1 MAKCKKMFVL
11 YAETVLVMRV
21 LIVGAAGML
30 GQRLALHIAKS
41 GRIGE
46 RLVSEML
53 LADRVLPASIAGA
66 IYSES
71 RSVEISQP
79 ESVAKLIEWRPDVVF
94 HLAAIVSSDAESNFE
109 KGYKINV
116 EATWSILETMK
127 RLELNSRFVF
137 ASSLA
142 VFGEPFPEVVPDD
155 FHLTPRSSYGSQ
167 KAICEFLVS
176 DYSRKGYVDGVSFRF
191 PTIVVRPGSPNAAA
205 SGFLSSIIREP
216 LKGIKAKLPVSLD
229 TRVWIASPSVA
240 INSLLHAACLPSGRL
255 AKYRSIS
262 GRGISVSVAEMIQA
276 LRELAGPDVT
286 ALIEPCQDT
295 EVERIVSSW
304 PRAFYADHARELGF
318 PGDTSIHEII
328 STHMAENPTEPQAL
342 AN

>member
-1 MAKCKKMFVL
+1 
-11 YAETVLVMRV
+11 MRV

-30 GQRLALHIAKS
+30 GQRLALQIAQSRK
-41 GRIGE
+41 IGE
-46 RLVSEML
+46 TPVSAML
-53 LADRVLPASIAGA
+53 LVDRVLPASLASA
-66 IYSES
+66 IHSES

-94 HLAAIVSSDAESNFE
+94 HLAAIVSSDAESNFD
-109 KGYKINV
+109 KGYQINV
-116 EATWSILETMK
+116 EATLSILETMK

-176 DYSRKGYVDGVSFRF
+176 DYSRKGYLDGISFRF

-216 LKGIKAKLPVSLD
+216 LKGTKAKLPVPLD
-229 TRVWIASPSVA
+229 TRAWIASPSVA
-240 INSLLHAACLPSGRL
+240 INSLLHAACLPSGSL
-255 AKYRSIS
+255 SKCRSIS

-276 LRELAGPDVT
+276 LRDLAGPDVI
-286 ALIEPCQDT
+286 ALIEPCQDS

-304 PRAFYADHARELGF
+304 PRAFSADRARELGF
-318 PGDTSIHEII
+318 PVDKGIHEII
-328 STHMAENPTEPQAL
+328 SAHIAENPTEP
-342 AN
+342 

>member
-1 MAKCKKMFVL
+1 MFVL
-11 YAETVLVMRV
+11 CAETELVMRV

-30 GQRLALHIAKS
+30 GQRLALQIAQS
-41 GRIGE
+41 GKIGE
-46 RLVSEML
+46 RPVSAML
-53 LADRVLPASIAGA
+53 LADRVFPAPIAGT
-66 IYSES
+66 IHSE
-71 RSVEISQP
+71 RLTVDISLP
-79 ESVAKLIEWRPDVVF
+79 ESVANLMNWRPDVVF
-94 HLAAIVSSDAESNFE
+94 HLAAIVSSDAESNFD

-229 TRVWIASPSVA
+229 TRAWIASPSVA
-240 INSLLHAACLPSGRL
+240 INSLLHAACLPSGSI
-255 AKYRSIS
+255 AKCRSIS
-262 GRGISVSVAEMIQA
+262 GRGISVSAAEMIQA
-276 LRELAGPDVT
+276 LRDLAGSDVI
-286 ALIEPCQDT
+286 ALIEPSQDS

-304 PRAFYADHARELGF
+304 PRAFSADHARELGF
-318 PGDTSIHEII
+318 PVDTSIHEII
-328 STHMAENPTEPQAL
+328 STHIAENPTEPQAL
-342 AN
+342 AATP

>member
-1 MAKCKKMFVL
+1 MFVHYIATEL
-11 YAETVLVMRV
+11 AMRV

-30 GQRLALHIAKS
+30 GQRLALQIAQS

-46 RLVSEML
+46 RTVNAML
-53 LADRVLPASIAGA
+53 LADRILPATVTSAFN
-66 IYSES
+66 SES
-71 RSVEISQP
+71 RTVEISLP
-79 ESVAKLIEWRPDVVF
+79 ESVSNLIEWRPDVVF
-94 HLAAIVSSDAESNFE
+94 HLAAIVSSDAESNFD

-127 RLELNSRFVF
+127 RLEVNSRFVF

-176 DYSRKGYVDGVSFRF
+176 DYSRKGYVDGVSFRL

-216 LKGIKAKLPVSLD
+216 LNGIQAKLPVSLD
-229 TRVWIASPSVA
+229 TRAWIASPSVA
-240 INSLLHAACLPSGRL
+240 ISSLLHAASLPSGSI
-255 AKYRSIS
+255 AKCRSIN

-276 LRELAGPDVT
+276 LRDLAGPDVT
-286 ALIEPCQDT
+286 ALIEPCQNF

-304 PRAFYADHARELGF
+304 PRAFSADQARELGF
-318 PGDTSIHEII
+318 PVDKDFHEII
-328 STHMAENPTEPQAL
+328 STHIAETPSQRDSNSASMAPTI
-342 AN
+342 